1 VTTNLAEMIRRKEW
15 LRLGTDEALE
25 EAEEILDAVERRG
38 GLSTAEVYAL
48 MAH

>member
-1 VTTNLAEMIRRKEW
+1 MTTNLAEMIRRRGL

-25 EAEEILDAVERRG
+25 EAEQILEVVERSG
-38 GLSTAEVYAL
+38 GLSTAEVYGL

>member
-1 VTTNLAEMIRRKEW
+1 MTANLAAMIRRKQL

-25 EAEEILDAVERRG
+25 EAEAILCSVESSG
-38 GLSTAEVYAL
+38 GLSSEEVYAL